1 MFNIAIIED
10 DKNFSAML
18 NESILKFGAEKNLSF
33 NISVF
38 ESIENFLIPRQD
50 SFDIVF
56 FDIELPG
63 MNGMDGA
70 KKFRSM
76 DTDAVIIF
84 ITSLSKYAV
93 NGYEVDAMDYMV
105 KPITYNN
112 FSLKLEKAI
121 RKTESRQY
129 KTIYIHAKDGVRKVR
144 SIDVYFLE
152 VRGHNLTVH
161 TDNGSV
167 DASGS
172 LSEFEEELRP
182 YNFSRCNSC
191 YLVNMRAI
199 VRIDGMS
206 IWLRNGEEL
215 AISRRKKKEFLDDF
229 TQYIGNNR

>member
-1 MFNIAIIED
+1 MLNVAIIED
-10 DKNFSAML
+10 DNNFAA
-18 NESILKFGAEKNLSF
+18 ELKQHVTRYAKDNNVTF
-33 NISVF
+33 NISLFGNV
-38 ESIENFLIPRQD
+38 EDFLLPRQD
-50 SFDIVF
+50 GFDIVF

-70 KKFRSM
+70 RRFREM

-84 ITSLSKYAV
+84 ITSLSRYAV
-93 NGYEVDAMDYMV
+93 NGYEVDAMDYMI

-112 FSLKLEKAI
+112 FALKLEKAI

-129 KTIYIHAKDGVRKVR
+129 KTIVLRAKDGVRKVR
-144 SIDVYFLE
+144 SIDVYYLE
-152 VRGHNLTVH
+152 VRGHNLTFH
-161 TDNGSV
+161 TELGAV
-167 DASGS
+167 DATGS
-172 LSEFEEELRP
+172 LTDYEEELRP
-182 YNFSRCNSC
+182 YHFSRCNSC

-206 IWLRNGEEL
+206 IWLKNGEEL